1 MCGDR
6 AGRRVGVLQAG
17 PGGDADDAA
26 SGGLEDGVPGEVLAA
41 LAPAVVG
48 VLAAVD
54 LDHQAALVA
63 DEVQDVAAF
72 GGLSAELVAGEAAIA
87 TIAGISRDPAKLREE
102 FGRKT
107 EELHSVEKM
116 LGEDFEHRDELAS
129 ARARQAEIEALL
141 DLDKATTGSQTMDA
155 ETA

>member
-1 MCGDR
+1 MNGFQLSVER
-6 AGRRVGVLQAG
+6 
-17 PGGDADDAA
+17 
-26 SGGLEDGVPGEVLAA
+26 
-41 LAPAVVG
+41 G
-48 VLAAVD
+48 VLATD
-54 LDHQAALVA
+54 LVVVAPNSGLRALV
-63 DEVQDVAAF
+63 ERPNMNDVA
-72 GGLSAELVAGEAAIA
+72 GVGEAAIA

-155 ETA
+155 DTA